1 MLAVGA
7 GQLPPPLDAP
17 RRLNRKGHSATVQPM
32 GSGSGAGTVEV
43 WNWAHEIETHP
54 RALETARSVEDVVRI
69 VHDPGRYPSPVRA
82 HGSNHSTS
90 YCTEAN
96 GGTVVDVSRMDR
108 ILEIGP
114 DYVRTE
120 AGARLYDV
128 AHELR
133 RHNLQFYVNIELG
146 NLTMG
151 AAACSATKDASM
163 PGEYGQVNSYCIG
176 LKLVTPEGDVVEI
189 AEDEPALLQAARSSY
204 GLFGIVVEAT
214 FRVRP
219 LQTMTVEHK
228 LFSLDGFLDAL
239 PGLVDHERSI
249 MMFLFPFTNRVI
261 AELRTYT
268 GPASPDADLRDR
280 VWRFR
285 NYCWKTFV
293 PGTANTLT
301 RAIPLR
307 PVRYALVDGFNRSIQ
322 RTLALGVRDRT
333 TTATNQIILYPD
345 RAGYSK
351 YTFSIWGFAE
361 ERYADTLRE
370 YFAWAP
376 RYNRAHG
383 FRCNMCHVGYRILK
397 DESSLFSYTW
407 RGNALTID
415 PVSTG
420 GPGWIPFLR
429 AYNEFCSQHDGSP
442 LFNQT
447 RELEP
452 HQVRRAFGDRIER
465 FEAIRKERDPEER
478 FLNGYFRRLLQT

>member
-1 MLAVGA
+1 
-7 GQLPPPLDAP
+7 
-17 RRLNRKGHSATVQPM
+17 
-32 GSGSGAGTVEV
+32 
-43 WNWAHEIETHP
+43 
-54 RALETARSVEDVVRI
+54 
-69 VHDPGRYPSPVRA
+69 
-82 HGSNHSTS
+82 
-90 YCTEAN
+90 
-96 GGTVVDVSRMDR
+96 
-108 ILEIGP
+108 
-114 DYVRTE
+114 
-120 AGARLYDV
+120 
-128 AHELR
+128 LR

-176 LKLVTPEGDVVEI
+176 MKLVTPEGEIVEI
-189 AEDEPALLQAARSSY
+189 SGEDPELLQAARSSY
-204 GLFGIVVEAT
+204 GLLGIVVEAT

-219 LQTMTVEHK
+219 LQTMSVEHE
-228 LFSLDGFLDAL
+228 LFDLDDFLAAL
-239 PGLVDHERSI
+239 PRLVEEKRSI

-268 GPASPDADLRDR
+268 GPASPAADVRDR

-285 NYCWKTFV
+285 NFCWKTFV

-301 RAIPLR
+301 RAIPFEPL
-307 PVRYALVDGFNRSIQ
+307 RYALVDGFNRSIQ

-351 YTFSIWGFAE
+351 YTFSIWGFPE
-361 ERYADTLRE
+361 ERYAETLRE

-376 RYNRAHG
+376 RYYREHG
-383 FRCNMCHVGYRILK
+383 FRCNMCHVGYRILE
-397 DESSLFSYTW
+397 DQSSLFSYTW
-407 RGNALTID
+407 GGNTLTID

-429 AYNEFCSQHDGSP
+429 AYNEFCSEHGGSP

-452 HQVRRAFGDRIER
+452 HQVRRSFGERIDR
-465 FEAIRKERDPEER
+465 FEQIRQTRDPDER
-478 FLNGYFRRLLQT
+478 FLNGYFRRLLQS